1 MNPTQIIKR
10 TIDARFGNAEFSKN
24 DFTEL
29 GNESGWGAKE
39 ITTALANLKR
49 GNYIVA
55 TGMLPRKGSI
65 PASTVYKI
73 NTTPAD
79 TSGEM
84 QYPPGSITIWHP
96 HPMRPVNPGRY
107 QVKFWDRTEG
117 YRDWRDGTWWTTPE
131 KTLPGA
137 FVMAWRGVT
146 R

>member
-49 GNYIVA
+49 GKYIVA

-84 QYPPGSITIWHP
+84 QYPPGSVTIWHSMKTP
-96 HPMRPVNPGRY
+96 PVHAGRY
-107 QVKFWDRTEG
+107 QVQGWDRKTRYLEWSSG
-117 YRDWRDGTWWTTPE
+117 WYRVPSCY
-131 KTLPGA
+131 
-137 FVMAWRGVT
+137 VMQWRGVVG
-146 R
+146 